1 MENEISKK
9 QIVRSICL
17 AETRFV
23 CAEISLSVS
32 FEISI
37 KKKFSVNSLV
47 HSPSRFG

>member
-23 CAEISLSVS
+23 WAEISLSVS

-37 KKKFSVNSLV
+37 ENFSVNSLV
-47 HSPSRFG
+47 HSP

>member
-9 QIVRSICL
+9 QIVRSIYL
-17 AETRFV
+17 AETRLV

-37 KKKFSVNSLV
+37 EKFSVNSLFY
-47 HSPSRFG
+47 SP